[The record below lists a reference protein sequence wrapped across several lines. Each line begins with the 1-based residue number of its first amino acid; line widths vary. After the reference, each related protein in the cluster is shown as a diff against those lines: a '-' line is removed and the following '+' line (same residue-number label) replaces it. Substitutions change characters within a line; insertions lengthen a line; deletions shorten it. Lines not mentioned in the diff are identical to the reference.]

1 MSSLAIPGH
10 PVFISTSRIF
20 TPSNCKVTLIQIPHK
35 SKSASPE
42 VLVQK
47 SKSKSPSSN
56 VKVQKSK
63 SKSSSPK
70 VQASNSN
77 SKSPSPKV
85 QKSKSPV
92 CYILSKFATFYYLLS
107 YFVRYCHIL
116 LLSVTFV
123 TFYKK

>member
-1 MSSLAIPGH
+1 MSSFAIPGH
-10 PVFISTSRIF
+10 SVFISTSRKF
-20 TPSNCKVTLIQIPHK
+20 TPRNCKVTLIQIPHK

-56 VKVQKSK
+56 VKVKKSK

-77 SKSPSPKV
+77 SKSPSP
-85 QKSKSPV
+85 KSKSPV

-116 LLSVTFV
+116 SLSVTFV